1 MFDDPKKELQSL
13 EDQLLAAEEQTKT
26 EHTDD
31 FQSIYAEVLAEFG
44 PDWDTPDEPPIRNF
58 ANGYGRNIHDIP
70 QKPVEIPGPVEIP
83 RPMQKPLFE
92 APVPREHYGFLTFLF
107 CLECL
112 ALAGVTLLWLVNL
125 L

>member
-1 MFDDPKKELQSL
+1 MFDDPKKELQTL
-13 EDQLLAAEEQTKT
+13 EDQLLAAEEPMTT
-26 EHTDD
+26 NDD
-31 FQSIYAEVLAEFG
+31 EFQSIYNEVLAEFG
-44 PDWDTPDEPPIRNF
+44 QDWDTPDEPPIRNF
-58 ANGYGRNIHDIP
+58 ANGYGRNVHNIP
-70 QKPVEIPGPVEIP
+70 QKSVEIP

-112 ALAGVTLLWLVNL
+112 ALTGVTVLWLVNL